1 MSVFASRT
9 RKEVTYE
16 DLTAVIRKL
25 SGASLEKAGEQ
36 RAIVAMRIT
45 ANAGADALR
54 QARENSRDQK
64 EKPADGAAPEAPK
77 PVNPR
82 DRHNGYDRETV
93 LIAGIHSWNAA
104 DENGKL
110 LPVTPD
116 NVLDLTEGAC
126 DFLFHEILDLSLP
139 SLNVTAIEADQKKD

>member
-1 MSVFASRT
+1 MSVFSSRV
-9 RKEVTYE
+9 RKEVTYD
-16 DLTAVIRKL
+16 DLTVVIRKL

-45 ANAGADALR
+45 AGAGADALR
-54 QARENSRDQK
+54 QARESARDQ
-64 EKPADGAAPEAPK
+64 EKKPIAGAEPEPPK
-77 PVNPR
+77 VVNPR

-93 LIAGIHSWNAA
+93 LIAGIHGWNAL
-104 DENGKL
+104 DEKGGS

-139 SLNVTAIEADQKKD
+139 PIDAAKLEADQKKD